1 MANKGFTGITE
12 ASQVPTRIWANLKAQ
27 VSWVDSVSGEKIS
40 TFGLTEHVGESSA
53 LVNIDLLPAVGS
65 VVELR
70 LFDDKKTIVETT
82 TEVIRVERDPGKPLV
97 ALSVVSNF
105 ATWKQKAMDAAQAW
119 VTRNWKINYKE
130 EYAN

>member
-1 MANKGFTGITE
+1 MANRAFTRITE
-12 ASQVPTRIWANLKAQ
+12 ASQLPTRVWANLKAQ
-27 VSWVDSVSGEKIS
+27 VSWVDSASGEKIS

-53 LVNIDLLPAVGS
+53 LVNIDFLPAVGS

-97 ALSVVSNF
+97 ALSVLSNF
-105 ATWKQKAMDAAQAW
+105 ENWKQKAMDAAQDW
-119 VTRNWKINYKE
+119 VTRNWQINYKE